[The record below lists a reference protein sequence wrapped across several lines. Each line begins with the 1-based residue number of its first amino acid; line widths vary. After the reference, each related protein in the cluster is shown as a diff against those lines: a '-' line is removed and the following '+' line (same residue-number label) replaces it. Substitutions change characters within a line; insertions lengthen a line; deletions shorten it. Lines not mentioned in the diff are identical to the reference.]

1 MAAGIAST
9 SLRLAATHLLAD
21 DVSRLKY
28 VSGTREEALRRLGIE
43 RVGDLLLHVPRRY
56 LDFTHAL
63 TIEAAPL
70 GEVATIVAVVD
81 RVTLKRPRPRLTVVE
96 VSLVDETGVLEAAFF
111 KQPWLAQQLAPGDR
125 LALIG
130 KVEFSYGFKRMTAPH
145 FEKLDGDALA
155 GSMVPVHPVG
165 EGISVAWMRRIV
177 AGALERTPVTCDPV
191 PAGLR
196 ARRGLMSEGR
206 ALRAIHFPKDAAER
220 GAARSRLAYDELLF
234 LQLALRLRNRD
245 GLLDVI
251 PVAHT
256 PASHVARLRAAL
268 PFALSDEQER
278 ACEEILADMADG
290 SRVMNR
296 LLLGDVGT
304 GKTAVACV
312 ALAAAADTGT
322 QAAVMAPTGVL
333 AQQYAQ
339 KCGPLLDAAGISWTL
354 ITGSTPASERAAG
367 TRGLREGTVSV
378 AFGTQALLSDDVAFR
393 RLTLVVIDEQHRFGV
408 GQRGALRT
416 KGPGADLLVMTAT
429 PIPRTLALSV
439 YGDLDASIIR
449 RRPVPGA
456 GVSTKVLTDA
466 NRDIAY
472 TAIREALRAGE
483 RVYVVCPLVDRS
495 DKGDALDDATG
506 WGSGEGEGS
515 RAPLHDVATEAAEIA
530 RIFPEAQ
537 VASLTGPMPA
547 AEKDAALAAFRTGA
561 VEILVSTTVI
571 EVGVDVPEATV
582 MVIEN
587 GERFGLATLHQLRG
601 RVGRGKLPGRCFV
614 IMQGAA
620 GSRSRAEERLRALE
634 RTEDGF
640 ALAELD
646 LRLRHEGEILG
657 FRQSG
662 GITLRFVDLEAD
674 VELIEAA
681 HGDAE
686 DLLARSPALEDPK
699 DAALRAEVVARY
711 GDVLREVSGG

>member
-177 AGALERTPVTCDPV
+177 AGALERTTVTCDP
-191 PAGLR
+191 R
-196 ARRGLMSEGR
+196 ARRAQGAPGAHERGAGSSRHPLSQR
-206 ALRAIHFPKDAAER
+206 RAER

-245 GLLDVI
+245 GLLGVT

-312 ALAAAADTGT
+312 ALAAVADTGT

-354 ITGSTPASERAAG
+354 ITGSTPASSAPPE
-367 TRGLREGTVSV
+367 
-378 AFGTQALLSDDVAFR
+378 
-393 RLTLVVIDEQHRFGV
+393 
-408 GQRGALRT
+408 
-416 KGPGADLLVMTAT
+416 PGGFA
-429 PIPRTLALSV
+429 
-439 YGDLDASIIR
+439 
-449 RRPVPGA
+449 
-456 GVSTKVLTDA
+456 
-466 NRDIAY
+466 
-472 TAIREALRAGE
+472 
-483 RVYVVCPLVDRS
+483 
-495 DKGDALDDATG
+495 
-506 WGSGEGEGS
+506 
-515 RAPLHDVATEAAEIA
+515 
-530 RIFPEAQ
+530 
-537 VASLTGPMPA
+537 
-547 AEKDAALAAFRTGA
+547 
-561 VEILVSTTVI
+561 
-571 EVGVDVPEATV
+571 
-582 MVIEN
+582 
-587 GERFGLATLHQLRG
+587 RG
-601 RVGRGKLPGRCFV
+601 R
-614 IMQGAA
+614 
-620 GSRSRAEERLRALE
+620 
-634 RTEDGF
+634 
-640 ALAELD
+640 
-646 LRLRHEGEILG
+646 
-657 FRQSG
+657 
-662 GITLRFVDLEAD
+662 
-674 VELIEAA
+674 
-681 HGDAE
+681 
-686 DLLARSPALEDPK
+686 
-699 DAALRAEVVARY
+699 
-711 GDVLREVSGG
+711 